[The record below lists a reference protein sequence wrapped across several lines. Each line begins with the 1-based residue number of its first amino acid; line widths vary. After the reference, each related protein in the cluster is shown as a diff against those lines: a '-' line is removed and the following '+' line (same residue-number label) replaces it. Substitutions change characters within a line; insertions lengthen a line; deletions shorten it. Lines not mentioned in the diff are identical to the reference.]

1 MSRSSWKRASRRSG
15 AALEA
20 PAPGAAIL
28 RGVSRFEALLDAFF
42 YRPDEDVGG
51 LLDFAAGSDDLAQ
64 PLLEEEPTEYLAFRL
79 EAECYAVPIL
89 AVREICKVPL
99 LTEIPRAE
107 PQLLGVMNLRGELL
121 PVYDV
126 KLRLRLAD
134 APPVVAGPDAGLPP
148 RAARILV
155 LKTEDGPAG
164 VWVDSVA
171 GVVRLKPSMV
181 ELSPAGLR
189 GDRDCVAGLGRKGS
203 QLYILLDPEQ
213 VLAP

>member
-1 MSRSSWKRASRRSG
+1 M
-15 AALEA
+15 
-20 PAPGAAIL
+20 
-28 RGVSRFEALLDAFF
+28 SRFEALLDAFF

-64 PLLEEEPTEYLAFRL
+64 PLLEEEPVEYLAFRL

-134 APPVVAGPDAGLPP
+134 VPPLVAGPDAGLPP
-148 RAARILV
+148 RASRILV

-213 VLAP
+213 ALAP